1 MQYARRQ
8 WSLLKNTT
16 LRYHELG
23 DFDRSMLSLQEN
35 YDFLKYKIIPLIID
49 NNRKIIA
56 FNRKDLWFFFNFNPN
71 QSFTDL
77 KFNVLCGEYE
87 LIFSSD
93 SSKFGGFDNVAMPQ
107 TFHAVEQKIE
117 NCINHELS
125 IYLPSRSAIILLR
138 KNKNE

>member
-1 MQYARRQ
+1 
-8 WSLLKNTT
+8 
-16 LRYHELG
+16 
-23 DFDRSMLSLQEN
+23 
-35 YDFLKYKIIPLIID
+35 
-49 NNRKIIA
+49 
-56 FNRKDLWFFFNFNPN
+56 LWFFFNFNPT

-93 SSKFGGFDNVAMPQ
+93 SSEFGGFDNVKMPQ
-107 TFHAVEQKIE
+107 TFHAVERKIE

-138 KNKNE
+138 KNTNE